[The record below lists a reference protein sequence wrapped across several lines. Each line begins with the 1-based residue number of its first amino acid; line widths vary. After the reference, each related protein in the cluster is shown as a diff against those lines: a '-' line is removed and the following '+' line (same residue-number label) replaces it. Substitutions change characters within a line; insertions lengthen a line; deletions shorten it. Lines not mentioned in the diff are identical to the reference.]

1 MGKFITKAE
10 TVYYTLMKDFEKK
23 IKELHNNAIKNNIPK
38 LLTGIY
44 CNISI
49 FIKDLTLVN
58 NNLINIEKNIVF
70 IYTSYIRMTVIHHY
84 RKIHLRK
91 IHPNH
96 ASHENLHS
104 NFIQLQ

>member
-49 FIKDLTLVN
+49 FIKDLTFVN
-58 NNLINIEKNIVF
+58 NNLIKHWKKTLC
-70 IYTSYIRMTVIHHY
+70 TSTQVI
-84 RKIHLRK
+84 LGW
-91 IHPNH
+91 
-96 ASHENLHS
+96 
-104 NFIQLQ
+104 